1 MESEICNLYK
11 SGNSLS
17 DIAKKL
23 SISKSMAYRCLK
35 KNNIDTKKNSSHYIK
50 KLYDY
55 EIDDSFFEK
64 IDTEEKA
71 YILGFLYA
79 DGNLHKKNYHIKLKL
94 QERDKYILEA
104 MNIALKS
111 NKPLYFHKKIKKEHQ
126 NQFSIVISNK
136 KMYNDVIKI
145 GLYPDKTYD
154 LRFKKVFDD
163 KLYSHFLRGYF
174 DGDGC
179 ICVYN
184 NRPKY
189 MSKKTGLEKEYN
201 RQMGEVS
208 FTGTKLMC
216 IWLKDFLLKNLKI
229 ESHINDNKKHDSRI
243 TNLKITTQHGIFKFY
258 EFLYKDAHIFLE
270 RKKEKF
276 NKLKFISNERDFC

>member
-1 MESEICNLYK
+1 MDNEICNLYK
-11 SGNSLS
+11 EGNSLT
-17 DIAKKL
+17 DISKKL
-23 SISKSMAYRCLK
+23 NISKSKAYRCLR
-35 KNNIDTKKNSSHYIK
+35 KNNIDTKKNSSDYVE

-55 EIDDSFFEK
+55 SIDNSFFEK

-104 MNIALKS
+104 MNIAMKS
-111 NKPLYFHKKIKKEHQ
+111 NKPLYFHKKTKKEHQ

-136 KMYNDVIKI
+136 KMYNDVIRL

-154 LRFKKVFDD
+154 LNFKKVFTD
-163 KLYSHFLRGYF
+163 KLMNHFLRGYF

-184 NRPKY
+184 REKKY
-189 MSKKTGLEKEYN
+189 FSKKQKKEVIYS
-201 RQMGEVS
+201 RVVGEVS
-208 FTGTKLMC
+208 FVGSIFM
-216 IWLKDFLLKNLKI
+216 IEFLEKYFLENLEIK
-229 ESHINDNKKHDSRI
+229 SYLRINRKSYNKKI
-243 TNLKITTQHGIFKFY
+243 IEIKIKSQEGIKKFRDY
-258 EFLYKDAHIFLE
+258 IYQDATIFLD

-276 NKLKFISNERDFC
+276 NKLKQ